1 MSKIIKK
8 LDVNDFWLDCFKEN
22 SNNNKSILPKKNISQ
37 NLAFKPLIKYNS
49 KLKRNKRIYKH
60 DDNISYQNNKLIKT
74 ILNSEEKIKSIDKEK
89 EQKTIELYNSIYNR
103 GMVFKQKK
111 QKILFQNN
119 NKTLNPE
126 ENKNQ
131 KNKKI
136 IYHNKS
142 IENKLKKNYTKLS
155 MYERGVK
162 YEQQKKARLAQ
173 LFVETN
179 KRINKVYP
187 FHPNI
192 SFKNLNH
199 VFFSDNYCKEQTSND
214 SNKIFLSRLIKARE
228 EEEIKKNWIENSLK
242 EKTIN
247 KMRYNNKKLKKS
259 LSQKDSLNYKQK
271 LHQSLINLKCLPTD
285 GDSEINNNNNINNNN
300 SDYFQK

>member
-8 LDVNDFWLDCFKEN
+8 LEVNDFWLDCIKEN
-22 SNNNKSILPKKNISQ
+22 NNNNKSILPKKNISQ
-37 NLAFKPLIKYNS
+37 KLAFKPLINYNS

-60 DDNISYQNNKLIKT
+60 DTNLSYQNNKLIKT
-74 ILNSEEKIKSIDKEK
+74 ILNSEEKIKSLDKEK
-89 EQKTIELYNSIYNR
+89 EQKTIEIYNSLYNR
-103 GMVFKQKK
+103 GMLFKQKK
-111 QKILFQNN
+111 QKTLSQSN
-119 NKTLNPE
+119 NKSVNK
-126 ENKNQ
+126 ENKTQ
-131 KNKKI
+131 NKKI

-142 IENKLKKNYTKLS
+142 IEKKLKKNYTKLS

-162 YEQQKKARLAQ
+162 YEQQKKAKLAQ
-173 LFVETN
+173 LFEETN

-187 FHPNI
+187 FRPNI

-242 EKTIN
+242 ERTMN
-247 KMRYNNKKLKKS
+247 KMKYNNKKLKKS
-259 LSQKDSLNYKQK
+259 LSQKDSLNYKKK

-285 GDSEINNNNNINNNN
+285 EESEINNNNNE
-300 SDYFQK
+300 YFQK